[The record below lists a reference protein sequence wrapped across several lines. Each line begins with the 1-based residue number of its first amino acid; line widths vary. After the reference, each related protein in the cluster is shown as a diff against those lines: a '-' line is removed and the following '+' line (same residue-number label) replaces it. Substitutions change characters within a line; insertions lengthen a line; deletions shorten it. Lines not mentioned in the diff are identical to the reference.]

1 MPNTVLGKVSLTP
14 RGAYRSGTRY
24 TALDLVGHE
33 GGGYIAL
40 REVQDI
46 APSDDG
52 VNWMLLA
59 ARGGEGIQGEQG
71 IPGYVFTPSV
81 SAEGVVSWTNNGDL
95 PNPDPVDIMGPEGP
109 RGPKGDSVVSIEHTG
124 GTGAPG
130 TTDIYT
136 VKLSNGS
143 IAGAFQVY
151 NGADG
156 NGTGDFKADGSV
168 PMTGN
173 LQMGG
178 NRVVGV
184 GSAQESTDAVNKSD
198 LDKAIQSV
206 TVTTDAEP
214 VEGSHNPVQ
223 SGGVF
228 SALSNKLS
236 NGLSDRTQIP
246 DGSNL
251 KAFMTGK
258 PFGYYFVS
266 EGDVVE
272 GLPNAD
278 PTWWFLWYVP
288 SGIWAFTNN
297 TNKVWRAE
305 FTSNYLYKWREIA
318 FGGPPKEYNLPLADG
333 WQAII
338 PSLYAKNQ
346 FSEVTINARLKFTGN
361 FERGTVF
368 ATLPEGYR
376 PNKQVTV
383 FARVVNSQNQSNFGH
398 IDITQDGE
406 MFLYADGAAGAPLNE
421 VFMPSIS
428 FIAGS

>member
-59 ARGGEGIQGEQG
+59 SRGGEGIQGEQG

-109 RGPKGDSVVSIEHTG
+109 RGPQGDSVVSIEHTG

-130 TTDIYT
+130 TTDTYT

-143 IAGAFQVY
+143 IAGMFQVY

-156 NGTGDFKADGSV
+156 NGAGDFKADGSV

-206 TVTTDAEP
+206 IVTTDAEP
-214 VEGSHNPVQ
+214 VEGSLNPVQ

-228 SALSNKLS
+228 SALSNKVKISALS
-236 NGLSDRTQIP
+236 GIDLNDVTVDGHYRTNGECTNVPITGGGWEQWTQLLVITGLYSDNTTQIMP
-246 DGSNL
+246 I
-251 KAFMTGK
+251 
-258 PFGYYFVS
+258 YYT
-266 EGDVVE
+266 GDVWLRTIK
-272 GLPNAD
+272 GP
-278 PTWWFLWYVP
+278 
-288 SGIWAFTNN
+288 G
-297 TNKVWRAE
+297 VW
-305 FTSNYLYKWREIA
+305 TPWRKISIA
-318 FGGPPKEYNLPLADG
+318 TPPQEYSLPLTEG
-333 WQAII
+333 FTPIT
-338 PSLYAKNQ
+338 PCTYRKNQ
-346 FSEVTINARLKFTGN
+346 FSEVFVGGSTGGTITD
-361 FERGTVF
+361 GTVI
-368 ATLPEGYR
+368 ATLPEGFR
-376 PNKQVTV
+376 PKQTV
-383 FARVVNSQNQSNFGH
+383 ERPATFAVSGSQ
-398 IDITQDGE
+398 
-406 MFLYADGAAGAPLNE
+406 AAGSVTIMPDGNVSVHGQSAASGV
-421 VFMPSIS
+421 VFSAN
-428 FIAGS
+428 FVVDE

>member
-14 RGAYRSGTRY
+14 RGVYRSGTRY
-24 TALDLVGHE
+24 TALDLVGYE

-81 SAEGVVSWTNNGDL
+81 SAEGVISWTNNGDL
-95 PNPDPVDIMGPEGP
+95 PNPDPIDITGPEGP
-109 RGPKGDSVVSIEHTG
+109 RGPQGDSVVSIEHTG

-130 TTDIYT
+130 TTDTYT

-143 IAGAFQVY
+143 IAGTFQVY

-156 NGTGDFKADGSV
+156 NGAGDFKADGSV

-206 TVTTDAEP
+206 TITTDAEP

-223 SGGVF
+223 SGGVY
-228 SALSNKLS
+228 SALSNK
-236 NGLSDRTQIP
+236 
-246 DGSNL
+246 
-251 KAFMTGK
+251 
-258 PFGYYFVS
+258 VS
-266 EGDVVE
+266 HT
-272 GLPNAD
+272 AD
-278 PTWWFLWYVP
+278 YVP
-288 SGIWAFTNN
+288 AMQDLHGDARGLVCT
-297 TNKVWRAE
+297 VPAAAGP
-305 FTSNYLYKWREIA
+305 EIA
-318 FGGPPKEYNLPLADG
+318 SINAPPGVEWGTCLSLQVGDIRTLMLIDTSGLWIQYGRPSWWTDWIHIATATPPQEYDLPLAEG
-333 WQAII
+333 MSAVN
-338 PSLYAKNQ
+338 PCTYRKNQ
-346 FSEVTINARLKFTGN
+346 FSEVSVGGSASGTI
-361 FERGTVF
+361 EVGTTI
-368 ATLPEGYR
+368 ATLPSGFR
-376 PNKQVTV
+376 PTKTV
-383 FARVVNSQNQSNFGH
+383 ERPAVYSVNG
-398 IDITQDGE
+398 
-406 MFLYADGAAGAPLNE
+406 AWAAGTIVVTTDGIVRAYGQTSATS
-421 VFMPSIS
+421 VAFAVD
-428 FIAGS
+428 FVAAD

>member
-24 TALDLVGHE
+24 TALGLVGYE

-81 SAEGVVSWTNNGDL
+81 SAEGVISWTNNGDL
-95 PNPDPVDIMGPEGP
+95 PNPDPIDITGPEGP
-109 RGPKGDSVVSIEHTG
+109 RGPQGDSVVSIEHTG

-130 TTDIYT
+130 TTDTYT

-143 IAGAFQVY
+143 IAGTFQVY

-156 NGTGDFKADGSV
+156 NGAGDFKADGSV

-206 TVTTDAEP
+206 TITTDAEP

-228 SALSNKLS
+228 SALSNKVNQIITLGPYDDPNTITIS
-236 NGLSDRTQIP
+236 GFYRLNGTKTNVP
-246 DGSNL
+246 PGCEWGNL
-251 KAFMTGK
+251 IVA
-258 PFGYYFVS
+258 
-266 EGDVVE
+266 GD
-272 GLPNAD
+272 
-278 PTWWFLWYVP
+278 
-288 SGIWAFTNN
+288 NN
-297 TNKVWRAE
+297 TVTQYISDHLNTKFLKRTARNSLSVWGE
-305 FTSNYLYKWREIA
+305 WILIA
-318 FGGPPKEYNLPLADG
+318 TATPPQEYNLQLADG
-333 WQAII
+333 LTGTATYCKTQEGVVLIHGWVQNLVQPEQGKPAII
-338 PSLYAKNQ
+338 
-346 FSEVTINARLKFTGN
+346 
-361 FERGTVF
+361 
-368 ATLPEGYR
+368 ATLPDGFR
-376 PNKQVTV
+376 PRNNCR
-383 FARVVNSQNQSNFGH
+383 FALISSATAPSIGLVRVEISTAGTINLVAWNEVGKLEAGVS
-398 IDITQDGE
+398 IDIT
-406 MFLYADGAAGAPLNE
+406 FLSA
-421 VFMPSIS
+421 S
-428 FIAGS
+428 